1 MPSSGSSTGRSTVS
15 PERTTGDSVDVLVPT
30 FGRPTALAVTLAGLA
45 AQTHPRLRIVV
56 SSQDHAAFPDEV
68 LAVAGVL
75 RAQGR
80 TVELAHH
87 LPRRGMAEHRQSLLE
102 RSTAPYALFLDDD
115 VVLEPDLVGRLVA
128 AIRRERCGF
137 VGSALLGWSFIDDV
151 RPAEQAI
158 ELWTGP
164 VRPERVAPDTPA
176 WRRHRLHNA
185 ANLLHVARRLDP
197 PRWPPRLY
205 KVAWVGGCV
214 LYDAAILRE
223 AGGFEFWR
231 DLPESH
237 AGEDV
242 LAQLRV
248 MTRAGGAGL
257 IPSGAWHLELPT
269 TVRDRS
275 IDAPFALPIE
285 TPRPAAARTTG

>member
-1 MPSSGSSTGRSTVS
+1 MTSDQGRSAAPDV
-15 PERTTGDSVDVLVPT
+15 SVDVLVPT
-30 FGRPTALAVTLAGLA
+30 FGRPAALAVTLAALA
-45 AQTHPRLRIVV
+45 AQTHRRLRVVV

-68 LAVAGVL
+68 LAVAGIL

-80 TVELAHH
+80 VVELAHH
-87 LPRRGMAEHRQSLLE
+87 LPRRGLAEHRQSLLD

-115 VVLEPDLVGRLVA
+115 VVLEADLVARLVA
-128 AIRRERCGF
+128 AITRERCGF
-137 VGSALLGWSFIDDV
+137 VGSALLGWSFVDDV
-151 RPAEQAI
+151 RPEEQAI
-158 ELWTGP
+158 EIWDGR
-164 VRPERVAPDTPA
+164 VEPERVEPGSRA
-176 WRRHRLHNA
+176 WQRHRLHSA

-214 LYDAAILRE
+214 LYDTRALRD
-223 AGGFEFWR
+223 AGGFAFWR
-231 DLPESH
+231 ELPESH

-248 MTRAGGAGL
+248 MAREGGAGL

-269 TVRDRS
+269 TVRNRAV
-275 IDAPFALPIE
+275 DAPLALGID
-285 TPRPAAARTTG
+285 

>member
-1 MPSSGSSTGRSTVS
+1 MS
-15 PERTTGDSVDVLVPT
+15 PEVDVLVPT
-30 FGRPTALAVTLAGLA
+30 FGRPAALAVTLAGLA
-45 AQTHPRLRIVV
+45 AQTYEPLRIVV
-56 SSQDHAAFPDEV
+56 SSQDHSDFPSEV

-87 LPRRGMAEHRQSLLE
+87 LPRRGLAEHRQWLLD
-102 RSTAPYALFLDDD
+102 RAVAPFALFIDDD
-115 VVLEPDLVGRLVA
+115 VVLEADLIGRLVA
-128 AIRRERCGF
+128 AITRERCGF
-137 VGSALLGWSFIDDV
+137 VGSALLGWSTVDDV

-158 ELWTGP
+158 QLWDGP
-164 VRPERVAPDTPA
+164 VTPERITPGTPG
-176 WRRHRLHNA
+176 WERHRLHNA
-185 ANLLHVARRLDP
+185 SNLLHVARRLDA

-205 KVAWVGGCV
+205 RVAWVGGCV
-214 LYDAAILRE
+214 LYDTSILRA
-223 AGGFEFWR
+223 AGGFDFWR
-231 DLPESH
+231 ELPEQH

-248 MTRAGGAGL
+248 MARAGGAGL

-275 IDAPFALPIE
+275 VDAPLALSVDPH
-285 TPRPAAARTTG
+285 

>member
-1 MPSSGSSTGRSTVS
+1 MTSIRRPASATPDV
-15 PERTTGDSVDVLVPT
+15 PVDVLVPT
-30 FGRPTALAVTLAGLA
+30 FGRPAALAVTLAALA
-45 AQTHPRLRIVV
+45 GQTHRRLRIVV

-68 LAVAGVL
+68 LAVAGIL

-80 TVELAHH
+80 IVELAHH
-87 LPRRGMAEHRQSLLE
+87 LPRRGLAEHRQSLLD
-102 RSTAPYALFLDDD
+102 RATAPYALFLDDD
-115 VVLEPDLVGRLVA
+115 VVLEADLIERLVA
-128 AIRRERCGF
+128 AIERERCGF
-137 VGSALLGWSFIDDV
+137 VGSALLGWSFVDDV
-151 RPAEQAI
+151 RPDEQAI
-158 ELWTGP
+158 ELWHGR
-164 VRPERVAPDTPA
+164 VVPERVEPA
-176 WRRHRLHNA
+176 SRAWDRHRLHNA

-214 LYDAAILRE
+214 LYDTQALRD
-223 AGGFEFWR
+223 AGGYEFWR
-231 DLPESH
+231 ELPEAH

-248 MTRAGGAGL
+248 MARHGGAGL

-275 IDAPFALPIE
+275 VDAPLALGID
-285 TPRPAAARTTG
+285 

>member
-1 MPSSGSSTGRSTVS
+1 MS
-15 PERTTGDSVDVLVPT
+15 PEPVEGSAVDSPAVDVLIPT
-30 FGRPTALAVTLAGLA
+30 FGRPTALAVTLAGVA
-45 AQTHPRLRIVV
+45 AQTHRSLRVIV
-56 SSQDHAAFPDEV
+56 SNQDHAAFPDEV

-80 TVELAHH
+80 IVELAHH
-87 LPRRGMAEHRQSLLE
+87 LPRRGMAEHRQSLLD
-102 RSTAPYALFLDDD
+102 RATAPYVLFVDDD
-115 VVLEPDLVGRLVA
+115 VVLEPDLVARLVA
-128 AIRRERCGF
+128 AIARERCGF
-137 VGSALLGWSFIDDV
+137 VGSALLGWSFVGDV
-151 RPAEQAI
+151 RPAEQSI

-164 VRPERVAPDTPA
+164 VVPERVVPGSPA
-176 WRRHRLHNA
+176 WERHRLHNA
-185 ANLLHVARRLDP
+185 ANLVHVARRLDP

-214 LYDAAILRE
+214 LYDARVLRE

-231 DLPESH
+231 ELPESH

-248 MTRAGGAGL
+248 MARAGGAGL

-269 TVRDRS
+269 TVSDRR
-275 IDAPFALPIE
+275 IDAPLALPIE
-285 TPRPAAARTTG
+285 TPG